1 MDALSDLPP
10 INAGGTASH
19 YLLRPQN
26 DYQRYL
32 RDGNPQ
38 LTLHDASVHS
48 TKMLAI
54 IRQSGYNIESVR
66 HLVSSGFSSSYSR
79 LEPDRPSVTL
89 TVNFVC
95 PSSNKCIHPVQNR
108 ALTPREG
115 ARLQGFP
122 DSFDF
127 AGSKTQIVKQIG
139 NAVPPILSRV
149 VAEQIFSYY

>member
-1 MDALSDLPP
+1 
-10 INAGGTASH
+10 
-19 YLLRPQN
+19 
-26 DYQRYL
+26 
-32 RDGNPQ
+32 
-38 LTLHDASVHS
+38 
-48 TKMLAI
+48 MLEI
-54 IRQSGYNIESVR
+54 IEHSGYNIESVR

-95 PSSNKCIHPVQNR
+95 PSSNKCIHPEQQR

-122 DSFDF
+122 DRFDF
-127 AGSKTQIVKQIG
+127 AGSRTQIVKQIG